1 LNTKP
6 PFLKAPRTFSS
17 PEDPLEK
24 PTIKQGSLKVSLK
37 NERLKL
43 DRDFYGNF
51 ENPVLE
57 SLNFSSLK
65 ENLCP
70 KPF

>member
-1 LNTKP
+1 LG
-6 PFLKAPRTFSS
+6 TFSS
-17 PEDPLEK
+17 QKDPKEK
-24 PTIKQGSLKVSLK
+24 PTIKQASLKVSLK

-43 DRDFYGNF
+43 ASAFYGNF

-70 KPF
+70 ELF